1 MAALSRVIG
10 WTAHRRTSV
19 SLLVLFGAI
28 LWKWYSML
36 ALDSLGLIKPLFNM
50 ELVTGF
56 EKMQAINAAAGD
68 YNHCDIQFL
77 FQMDAPDNL
86 EEFNEHLR

>member
-1 MAALSRVIG
+1 
-10 WTAHRRTSV
+10 
-19 SLLVLFGAI
+19 
-28 LWKWYSML
+28 ML
-36 ALDSLGLIKPLFNM
+36 ALDSLGLIKPVFNM

-77 FQMDAPDNL
+77 FQMDAPENL
-86 EEFNEHLR
+86 